1 MVKGDRRIGRAGEA
15 ADRRDPWNRWD
26 SQRRD
31 RDQRGV
37 VRVRVDVVGLGRD
50 LQGVLLGDAVA
61 ERVADHCSVREAERD
76 DDAGH
81 LFWWWPARGIELC
94 RGARGCA
101 RVPAETGLAE

>member
-1 MVKGDRRIGRAGEA
+1 MKGDRRIGRAGEA
-15 ADRRDPWNRWD
+15 ADRRNPWNLWD

-50 LQGVLLGDAVA
+50 LQGVLLDAVA
-61 ERVADHCSVREAERD
+61 ERVADHCRVREAERD

-81 LFWWWPARGIELC
+81 HLLWWVA
-94 RGARGCA
+94 CA
-101 RVPAETGLAE
+101 RN

>member
-1 MVKGDRRIGRAGEA
+1 MLTEA

-61 ERVADHCSVREAERD
+61 ERVAVERGVREAERN

-81 LFWWWPARGIELC
+81 LVHVFQRKLAYSEVSC
-94 RGARGCA
+94 RGR
-101 RVPAETGLAE
+101 L

>member
-1 MVKGDRRIGRAGEA
+1 MKGDRRIGRAGEA
-15 ADRRDPWNRWD
+15 ADRRNPWNLWD

-61 ERVADHCSVREAERD
+61 ERVADNCRVREAERD
-76 DDAGH
+76 DDAFDH
-81 LFWWWPARGIELC
+81 LACTCYKENWPLQMWC
-94 RGARGCA
+94 RVR
-101 RVPAETGLAE
+101 L

>member
-1 MVKGDRRIGRAGEA
+1 MLTEA

-61 ERVADHCSVREAERD
+61 ERVANNCRVREAERD

-81 LFWWWPARGIELC
+81 LVHVFKEKLALVQGFSFRK
-94 RGARGCA
+94 
-101 RVPAETGLAE
+101 RVDA